1 MAAITETFIEIRA
14 ELDGLRSDLNQANK
28 MLGGI
33 GKGVS
38 LTSIGTSIT
47 GLLSGINLI
56 GIAAKGI
63 VAPFKIA
70 FKVITKVVQ
79 VAVGIIKKVIG
90 GIVSVAKMV
99 GRALKNAFSFG
110 KEYIKG
116 AINVAKEFSVQMSA
130 VGALTESVGTKSF
143 TVLREKALEL
153 GRSTEFSATQAAMGM
168 ANFAR
173 TGQSTKEILQSIAPT
188 LDFATA
194 NFLDLNTASDIA
206 ARVMGGMGL
215 KANEVTRAM
224 DAMTVGA
231 NKSNQNVSD
240 LGEAMKNVGASAK
253 AADLSIE
260 QTVATMM
267 AFADVGRRGGEAGTA
282 LKQIL
287 LKMPSRPA
295 QKFLDSIG
303 VSARDAAT
311 GGFKPLADIIDD
323 MNRSMSGMDEFTKLE
338 KIIGAFGTRAG
349 PGLVSLLDA
358 GGDSIR
364 KYTKLIEDN
373 AGMSARN
380 AEIQRK
386 SLANSF
392 KIVASA
398 ADDLRI
404 RLVDVLEP
412 LIRGANEKAVQAL
425 NYLSSF
431 VKEKGPEIR
440 DYLVGAFGQL
450 KDGVIDAL
458 TVTVGFISLNF
469 DTIMNKANSLK
480 NAFKSAGSGIKDA
493 FASFFGQDLVKENTG
508 PLERT
513 VLAFQVAFLKIEMG
527 FRQLMEHLIS
537 NLKGISMAM
546 FYVTQQE
553 FSKAGAV
560 LASGFRGEA
569 PGGQSE
575 EDRKAEYDE
584 RLAKIVAD
592 VAAMSGI
599 GGSEGT
605 MSARERGQQ
614 VINETLGIMR
624 DAVLGAE
631 PEDDPQSRGP
641 KPVQKVGPGFLG
653 DFRSHW
659 EKFVDKMS
667 TKYMKKSIALFEDHK
682 KLGLFAPTDDAKDKV
697 NPAASASA
705 FRGTIDTV
713 FGAMK
718 FGKDNQVKLLE
729 DIKKINTKISNN
741 TKTGAAGGAFT

>member
-1 MAAITETFIEIRA
+1 MSQAISETFVEIRA
-14 ELDGLRSDLNQANK
+14 ELDGLRSDLQQANK
-28 MLGGI
+28 MIGGI

-38 LTSIGTSIT
+38 ITGIATSIT
-47 GLLSGINLI
+47 GVVSAIKLI
-56 GIAAKGI
+56 GTVAKGIAA
-63 VAPFKIA
+63 PFKLA
-70 FKVITKVVQ
+70 FKAITKVVQ
-79 VAVGIIKKVIG
+79 VAVGIIKRVIG
-90 GIVSVAKMV
+90 SIVGVAKMV
-99 GRALKNAFSFG
+99 GRALKNAFVFG

-116 AINVAKEFSVQMSA
+116 AIAVAKDFSGQMSA
-130 VGALTESVGTKSF
+130 VGALTDSVGTKSF

-173 TGQSTKEILQSIAPT
+173 TGQSTKEILESIAPT

-295 QKFLDSIG
+295 KKFLDSIG
-303 VSARDAAT
+303 VSASDAAT
-311 GGFKPLADIIDD
+311 GGFRPLADIIDD
-323 MNRSMSGMDEFTKLE
+323 MNRSMAGMDEFKKLE

-358 GGDSIR
+358 GGESIR
-364 KYTKLIEDN
+364 KYTELIEDN
-373 AGMSARN
+373 AGMAARN
-380 AEIQRK
+380 AEIQRT
-386 SLANSF
+386 SLPNSF
-392 KIVASA
+392 RIVASA

-412 LIRGANEKAVQAL
+412 LIRESNEKAVQAL
-425 NYLSSF
+425 NFLSSF
-431 VKEKGPEIR
+431 VQEKGPEIR
-440 DYLVGAFGQL
+440 DYLVGAFVEL

-458 TVTVGFISLNF
+458 TVAVGFVELKF
-469 DTIMNKANSLK
+469 DTLMGIADKLK
-480 NAFKSAGSGIKDA
+480 NAFTGAGSGIKDA
-493 FASFFGQDLVKENTG
+493 FASFFGQDLVKQNTG

-513 VLAFQVAFLKIEMG
+513 VLAIQVAFLKIEMA
-527 FRQLMEHLIS
+527 FRSVMSVIMQSTRAATAAMTSLATGKGMTHALIQL
-537 NLKGISMAM
+537 
-546 FYVTQQE
+546 V
-553 FSKAGAV
+553 AGAK
-560 LASGFRGEA
+560 GNFETET
-569 PGGQSE
+569 GQ
-575 EDRKAEYDE
+575 DRKDE
-584 RLAKIVAD
+584 FDKRMVEIVAGIE
-592 VAAMSGI
+592 AMAGVQGDTETLS
-599 GGSEGT
+599 S
-605 MSARERGQQ
+605 RERGQQ
-614 VINETLGIMR
+614 IINETLGFMR
-624 DAVLGAE
+624 DVISGAK
-631 PEDDPQSRGP
+631 PEDEQQRRGP
-641 KPVQKVGPGFLG
+641 KPVQRVGPGFLE
-653 DFRSHW
+653 DFRSYG
-659 EKFVDKMS
+659 EKFADAMDAKA
-667 TKYMKKSIALFEDHK
+667 MKRQVAFFEEQK
-682 KLGLFAPTDDAKDKV
+682 KLGLFASPDDAKDK
-697 NPAASASA
+697 PAAAASA

-718 FGKDNQVKLLE
+718 FGKDNQTKLLE

-741 TKTGAAGGAFT
+741 TKNGAAGGAFT